1 MEGWREERGGDSHAP
16 ISTQLQTP
24 SMVAFVVAGC
34 MQLKKERSRE
44 ANRKRVRERKS
55 KSPWRIGGS
64 VANTVNSRQ
73 GSAALLNSLYDCQG
87 GCENSTCW

>member
-1 MEGWREERGGDSHAP
+1 MGKEGEAGVDFPCSHQHPTPDSIRAGFCCCRLHVVKKQRERD
-16 ISTQLQTP
+16 TN
-24 SMVAFVVAGC
+24 
-34 MQLKKERSRE
+34 RE
-44 ANRKRVRERKS
+44 RERKS
-55 KSPWRIGGS
+55 KSPWRIGRGGS